1 MNILDTSFEENSFI
15 IDGYTLEYKTDENKW
30 GYSTHKKTNN
40 PLYPYYVGVK
50 NKTGVHVPINTVKG
64 ISPFDMSNPKLSD
77 LFGLHV
83 YNKPF
88 GFRDIQIIPS
98 TNNYPYYG
106 NDENK
111 RGLYYSYDG
120 LVTGYVLN
128 GVGEED
134 IKLTNGDKELKV
146 HTINED
152 GITNSET
159 KRVIYTPKDSNDVL
173 PYGSYYKVETYFYGV
188 NGTVYSPSGKSTF
201 YYKNIENDEVTYI
214 QISPQDVKLGE
225 HNNEYYTNSNK
236 NQSISS
242 SVDGDDG
249 KIQIYDENGM
259 VYYIKQGKDSQGKD
273 IYVRNDS
280 ISDYQYAVI
289 SNGNNTLHLTDG
301 YGEDV
306 EINLNEVY
314 DRLYPTDII
323 LDIDNKVLKINKSQI
338 DYYDDFKLFKKPLP
352 IEVYVTEDVY
362 NLYDSDNK
370 VEDLINEIT
379 VTSDEVNY
387 KINIV
392 VHKSTFSIDTINNF
406 IEYKYKLDNHTY
418 NIINREIENNCN
430 LNISCNGLS
439 YRKPSDESDVEN
451 DILNKFLDVI
461 IGEEDIKDKNKDYKI
476 INVEEGIEVSIVI
489 NNTGFN
495 NNFILDGNFSGNKF
509 NNMIGGKL
517 LPTYVYNRNSQCI
530 YIKTTISQY
539 KEIQLKD
546 DKIYITLDMGLIVYI
561 GELKLIEPDDNPA
574 YYEIELDNSQQVE
587 NNGLIY
593 NYSASI
599 NNENKFIEKSIDT
612 QYFPESPNDLLS
624 IFDDKIQGDNLL
636 SYKPDDT
643 NEYYVC
649 DLKNE
654 NIDYVFM
661 LCKKIYNGIIYYTY
675 SPKICCKPI
684 QLSIDVTE
692 NSKDLDIELNED
704 SIIIKD
710 GFYYFELTNEED
722 LSQNANTT
730 FMCNIP
736 VKFSKPKE
744 ENVIYNPAASFN
756 VKLSLLNNNEEIK
769 SKQYSYIFLPDL
781 KFNNSDKYIYTISSD
796 DVRILKSQG
805 ADEVIINRY
814 SIEDVNKLNSEEVE
828 FGIINSQISIIS
840 SETPIKKLSVEI
852 TQSVYKKTINSR
864 GLLIKFDNNLN
875 NDNDNSIEIKD
886 TIFFHELINVK
897 YNQIENQIE
906 NKININVSNNQ
917 YLSNYNFIYE
927 KLVKNE
933 NNEYIVSDTQNI
945 SPEMLNNN
953 NITINYNYINEKLNI
968 YDCTGLKIINS
979 KIE

>member
-1 MNILDTSFEENSFI
+1 MKILDTSFEENSFI
-15 IDGYTLEYKTDENKW
+15 IDGYTLEYKNENDTPEWK
-30 GYSTHKKTNN
+30 YAIHNKTGN

-50 NKTGVHVPINTVKG
+50 NKTGVHVPINAVKG

-88 GFRDIQIIPS
+88 GFQDMQIIPS
-98 TNNYPYYG
+98 VNNYPYYG
-106 NDENK
+106 DDENK

-134 IKLTNGDKELKV
+134 IKLTNGNKELKV
-146 HTINED
+146 YTINED
-152 GITNSET
+152 DITNSET

-173 PYGSYYKVETYFYGV
+173 PYGTYYKVETYFYGV
-188 NGTVYSPSGKSTF
+188 NGRTEYSPSGKSTF
-201 YYKNIENDEVTYI
+201 YYKNIENDEVTYV

-225 HNNEYYTNSNK
+225 YINEYYTIVNNTY
-236 NQSISS
+236 NIISS
-242 SVDGDDG
+242 SVDGDNG

-259 VYYIKQGKDSQGKD
+259 VYYIKQEDGQGNES
-273 IYVRNDS
+273 YVRNDN

-289 SNGNNTLHLTDG
+289 SNENNTLHLTDG

-306 EINLNEVY
+306 EINLNEGY

-323 LDIDNKVLKINKSQI
+323 LDIDNNKLKINKSQI
-338 DYYDDFKLFKKPLP
+338 DYYDDFKLFKKALP

-379 VTSDEVNY
+379 VTSNEVNY

-392 VHKSTFSIDTINNF
+392 VHKSTFNIDTNNNF

-430 LNISCNGLS
+430 LNISCNDDLS
-439 YRKPSDESDVEN
+439 YSKPSDESDAEN
-451 DILNKFLDVI
+451 DILNNFLDII
-461 IGEEDIKDKNKDYKI
+461 IGEDIKDKNKDYKI
-476 INVEEGIEVSIVI
+476 TKVEEGIEVSIVI
-489 NNTGFN
+489 DDTGNRNNV
-495 NNFILDGNFSGNKF
+495 ILDENLTMGNFNSTLET
-509 NNMIGGKL
+509 KL
-517 LPTYVYNRNSQCI
+517 PPIYVYNRNSQSI

-539 KEIQLKD
+539 KEIQEIINGD
-546 DKIYITLDMGLIVYI
+546 NINVYITLDIGEVVYI
-561 GELKLIEPDDNPA
+561 GELVENKD
-574 YYEIELDNSQQVE
+574 YYTIELLPKQQVE
-587 NNGLIY
+587 FNGLIY
-593 NYSASI
+593 TYSISTI
-599 NNENKFIEKSIDT
+599 SENKYIYNPGMIK
-612 QYFPESPNDLLS
+612 YFPESPNDLLS
-624 IFDDKIQGDNLL
+624 IFDDNIQGDNLL
-636 SYKPDDT
+636 SYKSDDT
-643 NEYYVC
+643 KEYYVY

-692 NSKDLDIELNED
+692 NSTDLEIKQDGDIINR
-704 SIIIKD
+704 K
-710 GFYYFELTNEED
+710 GFYYIKLTNEGN

-736 VKFSKPKE
+736 VKFRKPKE
-744 ENVIYNPAASFN
+744 VDVIYNPTASFN
-756 VKLSLLNNNEEIK
+756 VKLSLLNVEGDEEKEIN

-781 KFNNSDKYIYTISSD
+781 KFNNSDKYVYTISSD
-796 DVRILKSQG
+796 DVRILKSHG

-840 SETPIKKLSVEI
+840 SEKPINQLRVEI
-852 TQSVYKKTINSR
+852 TQSVYKNTINSS
-864 GLLIKFDNNLN
+864 GLLIKFN
-875 NDNDNSIEIKD
+875 NDIDNSIEIED
-886 TIFFHELINVK
+886 DSFFYDLINVK
-897 YNQIENQIE
+897 YNQTLD
-906 NKININVSNNQ
+906 KVNINVSNNQ

-953 NITINYNYINEKLNI
+953 NITINYDYEKEKLNI

>member
-30 GYSTHKKTNN
+30 CYSTHKKTNN

-64 ISPFDMSNPKLSD
+64 ISPFDMLNPKLSD

-88 GFRDIQIIPS
+88 GFQDMQIIPS
-98 TNNYPYYG
+98 VNNYPYYG
-106 NDENK
+106 DDENK

-134 IKLTNGDKELKV
+134 IKLTNGNKELKV
-146 HTINED
+146 YTINED
-152 GITNSET
+152 DITNSET
-159 KRVIYTPKDSNDVL
+159 KRVIYTPKDSDDVL
-173 PYGSYYKVETYFYGV
+173 PYGTYYKVETYFYGV
-188 NGTVYSPSGKSTF
+188 NGTVYSPSDKTTF
-201 YYKNIENDEVTYI
+201 YYKHTENNEVTYV

-225 HNNEYYTNSNK
+225 HNNEYYTIVNNTY
-236 NQSISS
+236 NIISS
-242 SVDGDDG
+242 SVDGDNG
-249 KIQIYDENGM
+249 KIQIYNENGM
-259 VYYIKQGKDSQGKD
+259 VYYIKQVDGQENESYIRID
-273 IYVRNDS
+273 N

-289 SNGNNTLHLTDG
+289 SNENNTLHLTDG

-306 EINLNEVY
+306 EINLNESY
-314 DRLYPTDII
+314 DRLYPSDII
-323 LDIDNKVLKINKSQI
+323 LDVDNKVLKINKSEI
-338 DYYDDFKLFKKPLP
+338 DYYDDFKLFKKALP

-370 VEDLINEIT
+370 VKDLINEIT

-392 VHKSTFSIDTINNF
+392 VHKSTFNIDTNNNF
-406 IEYKYKLDNHTY
+406 IEYKYKLDEHTF
-418 NIINREIENNCN
+418 NIINREIENNYN
-430 LNISCNGLS
+430 LKISCNDDLS
-439 YRKPSDESDVEN
+439 YSKSFDERVTEN
-451 DILNKFLDVI
+451 DILNNFFDVI
-461 IGEEDIKDKNKDYKI
+461 IGENIRDKNKDYKI
-476 INVEEGIEVSIVI
+476 TKVEEGIEVSIVI
-489 NNTGFN
+489 NNTGNRN
-495 NNFILDGNFSGNKF
+495 NVILDENLTMGNFNP
-509 NNMIGGKL
+509 ILETKL
-517 LPTYVYNRNSQCI
+517 PPIYVYNRNSQSI

-561 GELKLIEPDDNPA
+561 GELKLITPDDNPE
-574 YYEIELDNSQQVE
+574 YYEIELVNSQQVE

-593 NYSASI
+593 NYSVSI
-599 NNENKFIEKSIDT
+599 NNENNFIEKIIDT
-612 QYFPESPNDLLS
+612 KYFPESPNDLLS
-624 IFDDKIQGDNLL
+624 IFDDNIQGDNLL
-636 SYKPDDT
+636 SYDDT
-643 NEYYVC
+643 NGYYVY
-649 DLKNE
+649 DLENE

-692 NSKDLDIELNED
+692 NSEDLEIKKEGDIINEN
-704 SIIIKD
+704 
-710 GFYYFELTNEED
+710 GFYYIKLTNEGN

-736 VKFSKPKE
+736 VKFRKPKE
-744 ENVIYNPAASFN
+744 VDVIYNPTASFN
-756 VKLSLLNNNEEIK
+756 VKLSLLNGNEEID

-781 KFNNSDKYIYTISSD
+781 KFNNSDKYVYTISSD

-840 SETPIKKLSVEI
+840 SEPPINRLSVEI
-852 TQSVYKKTINSR
+852 TQSVYKNTINSR
-864 GLLIKFDNNLN
+864 GLLIVFNNNLN
-875 NDNDNSIEIKD
+875 NDIDNS
-886 TIFFHELINVK
+886 FFYDLINVK
-897 YNQIENQIE
+897 YNQISNQTLD
-906 NKININVSNNQ
+906 KININVSNNQ

-953 NITINYNYINEKLNI
+953 NITINYDYINEKLNI

>member
-30 GYSTHKKTNN
+30 CYSTHKKTNN

-88 GFRDIQIIPS
+88 GFQDMQIIPS
-98 TNNYPYYG
+98 VNNYPYYG
-106 NDENK
+106 DDENK

-128 GVGEED
+128 GVAEED
-134 IKLTNGDKELKV
+134 IKLTNGNKELKV
-146 HTINED
+146 YTINED
-152 GITNSET
+152 DITNSET
-159 KRVIYTPKDSNDVL
+159 KRVIYTPKDSDDVL

-188 NGTVYSPSGKSTF
+188 NGTVYSPSDKTTF
-201 YYKNIENDEVTYI
+201 YYKHIENNEVTYV

-225 HNNEYYTNSNK
+225 HNNEYYTDSNK

-242 SVDGDDG
+242 SVDGDNG

-259 VYYIKQGKDSQGKD
+259 VYYIKQVDGQENESYIRID
-273 IYVRNDS
+273 N

-289 SNGNNTLHLTDG
+289 SNENNTLHLTDG

-306 EINLNEVY
+306 EINLNESY
-314 DRLYPTDII
+314 DRLYPSDII
-323 LDIDNKVLKINKSQI
+323 LDVDNKVLKINKSEI
-338 DYYDDFKLFKKPLP
+338 DYYDDFKLFKKVLP

-370 VEDLINEIT
+370 VKDLINEIT

-392 VHKSTFSIDTINNF
+392 VHKSTFNIDTNNYF
-406 IEYKYKLDNHTY
+406 IEYKYKLDDHTF

-430 LNISCNGLS
+430 LKISCNNNLS
-439 YRKPSDESDVEN
+439 YPKPSDESDAEN
-451 DILNKFLDVI
+451 DKLNKFLDII
-461 IGEEDIKDKNKDYKI
+461 IGEEDIEDKNKDYKI
-476 INVEEGIEVSIVI
+476 TKVEEGIEVSIVI
-489 NNTGFN
+489 NNTGNRN
-495 NNFILDGNFSGNKF
+495 NVILDENLTMGNFNP
-509 NNMIGGKL
+509 ILETKL
-517 LPTYVYNRNSQCI
+517 PPIYVYNRNSQSI

-561 GELKLIEPDDNPA
+561 GELKLITPEDDNPD
-574 YYEIELDNSQQVE
+574 YYEIELVNSQQVE

-593 NYSASI
+593 NYSVSI
-599 NNENKFIEKSIDT
+599 NNENKIIEKIIDT
-612 QYFPESPNDLLS
+612 KYFPESPNDLLS
-624 IFDDKIQGDNLL
+624 IFDDNIQGDNLL
-636 SYKPDDT
+636 SYDDT
-643 NEYYVC
+643 NEYYVY
-649 DLKNE
+649 DLE

-692 NSKDLDIELNED
+692 NSTDLEIKKDGDIINET
-704 SIIIKD
+704 
-710 GFYYFELTNEED
+710 GFYYIKLTNEGN

-736 VKFSKPKE
+736 VKFRKPKE
-744 ENVIYNPAASFN
+744 VDVIYNPAASFN
-756 VKLSLLNNNEEIK
+756 VKLSLLNGNEEID

-781 KFNNSDKYIYTISSD
+781 KFNNSDKYVYTISSD
-796 DVRILKSQG
+796 DVRVLKSQG
-805 ADEVIINRY
+805 VDEVIINRY

-840 SETPIKKLSVEI
+840 SETPITQLRVEI
-852 TQSVYKKTINSR
+852 TQSVYKSTINSR
-864 GLLIKFDNNLN
+864 LLIEFT
-875 NDNDNSIEIKD
+875 NDIDNSI
-886 TIFFHELINVK
+886 TIENVSFFYDLINVK
-897 YNQIENQIE
+897 YNQNSNQTSNQNS

-953 NITINYNYINEKLNI
+953 NITINYDYINEKLNI